1 MAIEKLKFLVTADTK
16 NFALG
21 MKAVGALAVAAFAAA
36 IKVSA
41 EFEKQLSKLEAVSG
55 ANVIQMG
62 ELETQARKLGK
73 STAFTAVEVAGL
85 QVELAKLGFTSK
97 QILQSSGGILDLAA
111 GLGVELSEAA
121 KLTGTSIRAF
131 GLAAEDTG
139 RVVDVLA
146 YAAASS
152 ALDFTTLTEGLKDAA
167 PIAKLYNF
175 TIEDTVA
182 LLGQLSNAGIK
193 GSKAGIALRQIFLE
207 LDKKGIAFADAL
219 NQVNESANPAATAMD
234 LVGKRA
240 AGAFSIIAQNQGAV
254 NGLANELYN
263 ANGAANKMRLTME
276 DNLIGDFDKLKS
288 AVTEMGLQLGETTD
302 GPLRDFIQWTTDF
315 INGTPDTLGAVDSIS
330 RGFLFLEE
338 SILLAFKAAEEFWQF
353 QQRNNPAGWVD
364 QLFGGDGMLQGSVD
378 RMNLIKARLAEI
390 NAEIIK
396 ISDYGSGGS
405 SSGTSGG
412 SSSRTSGGGASSPT
426 KTNNTIGA
434 GSGDGTTDYGFGFAA
449 FFDPGTFDAALENV
463 KGFVTKAESEFT
475 KLTASA
481 KAAGTDIGNEMG
493 QALQS
498 ALHGALVGLGNAIGD
513 AIVGDGDFGD
523 KFLKIVGAF
532 MQAFGAAVIGIGVT
546 ALILESALFSG
557 QPWLAIGAG
566 VALVAAGAV
575 LAGISSQGVDG
586 QGGGSPSPV
595 TSTTTTPTST
605 QGNGA
610 GGQLV
615 ATVRGQELRFLLQ
628 GANDSYGALS

>member
-41 EFEKQLSKLEAVSG
+41 EFEKQLSKLRAVSG

-146 YAAASS
+146 HAAASS
-152 ALDFTTLTEGLKDAA
+152 ALDFTLLTEGLKDAA

-182 LLGQLSNAGIK
+182 LLGQLANAGIR
-193 GSKAGIALRQIFLE
+193 GSKAGVALRQIFLE
-207 LDKKGIAFADAL
+207 LDKNGIQFADAL
-219 NQVNESANPAATAMD
+219 DMVNNAANPAAKAME

-240 AGAFSIIAQNQGAV
+240 AGAFSIIAQNQGSV
-254 NGLANELYN
+254 NKLADELYN
-263 ANGAANKMRLTME
+263 ANGAANAMRLTME

-288 AVTEMGLQLGETTD
+288 AVTEMGLQLGEVTD
-302 GPLRDFIQWTTDF
+302 GPLRDFIQWMTEV
-315 INGTPDTLGAVDSIS
+315 INGSETTLGFIDALA
-330 RGFLFLEE
+330 RAFLFLEE
-338 SILLAFKAAEEFWQF
+338 SALLAFKAVEEIWITIQTIAKS
-353 QQRNNPAGWVD
+353 NPLTGKMGIASPESFV
-364 QLFGGDGMLQGSVD
+364 
-378 RMNLIKARLAEI
+378 RLAAIKKRLEEI

-396 ISDYGSGGS
+396 ISGGYGTASVAVGLGG
-405 SSGTSGG
+405 GTS
-412 SSSRTSGGGASSPT
+412 APT
-426 KTNNTIGA
+426 KTQNTIGA
-434 GSGDGTTDYGFGFAA
+434 GSGGGSTDFGFGFAS
-449 FFDPGTFDAALENV
+449 FFEPSAIQGASDQVDGLLNKVESKFTSVTSNV
-463 KGFVTKAESEFT
+463 
-475 KLTASA
+475 
-481 KAAGTDIGNEMG
+481 KAAGADISSSFDGIGFAAGAAASLVGQLGASLLGTDS
-493 QALQS
+493 S
-498 ALHGALVGLGNAIGD
+498 ALERAGV
-513 AIVGDGDFGD
+513 AIVST
-523 KFLKIVGAF
+523 LASIAI
-532 MQAFGAAVIGIGVT
+532 AAAVASAGESAAATGPAAIFTLPVFIGIG
-546 ALILESALFSG
+546 
-557 QPWLAIGAG
+557 LAA
-566 VALVAAGAV
+566 VAAA
-575 LAGISSQGVDG
+575 LAGTGGSVSSS
-586 QGGGSPSPV
+586 GGGSRSPI
-595 TSTTTTPTST
+595 TPTTTTPSSV

-610 GGQLV
+610 SGQLV
-615 ATVRGQELRFLLQ
+615 ASVRGQDLRFVLQ
-628 GANDSYGALS
+628 AADNSYTALS

>member
-41 EFEKQLSKLEAVSG
+41 EFEKQLSKLRAVSG

-146 YAAASS
+146 HAAASS
-152 ALDFTTLTEGLKDAA
+152 ALDFTLLTEGLKDAA

-182 LLGQLSNAGIK
+182 LLGQLANAGIR
-193 GSKAGIALRQIFLE
+193 GSKAGVALRQIFLE
-207 LDKKGIAFADAL
+207 LDKNGIQFADAL
-219 NQVNESANPAATAMD
+219 DMVNNAANPAAKAME

-240 AGAFSIIAQNQGAV
+240 AGAFSIIAQNQGSV
-254 NGLANELYN
+254 NKLADELYN
-263 ANGAANKMRLTME
+263 ANGAANTMRLTME

-288 AVTEMGLQLGETTD
+288 AVTEMGLQLGEVTT
-302 GPLRDFIQWTTDF
+302 GPLRDFIQWMTEV
-315 INGTPDTLGAVDSIS
+315 INGSETTLGFIDALA
-330 RGFLFLEE
+330 RAFLFLEE
-338 SILLAFKAAEEFWQF
+338 SALLAFKAVEEIWITIQTIAKS
-353 QQRNNPAGWVD
+353 NPLTGKMGIASPESFVR
-364 QLFGGDGMLQGSVD
+364 LA
-378 RMNLIKARLAEI
+378 LIKKRLEEI

-396 ISDYGSGGS
+396 ISGGYGTASAAVGLGG
-405 SSGTSGG
+405 GTS
-412 SSSRTSGGGASSPT
+412 APT
-426 KTNNTIGA
+426 KTQNTIGA
-434 GSGDGTTDYGFGFAA
+434 GSGGGSTDFGFGFAS
-449 FFDPGTFDAALENV
+449 FFEPSAIQGASDQVDGLLDRVESKFTSVTSNV
-463 KGFVTKAESEFT
+463 
-475 KLTASA
+475 
-481 KAAGTDIGNEMG
+481 KAAGADIQSSFDGIGFAAGAAASLVGQLGASLLGTDS
-493 QALQS
+493 S
-498 ALHGALVGLGNAIGD
+498 ALERAGV
-513 AIVGDGDFGD
+513 AIVST
-523 KFLKIVGAF
+523 LASIAI
-532 MQAFGAAVIGIGVT
+532 AAAVASAGESAAATGPAAIFTLPVFIGIG
-546 ALILESALFSG
+546 
-557 QPWLAIGAG
+557 LAA
-566 VALVAAGAV
+566 VAAA
-575 LAGISSQGVDG
+575 LAGTGGSVSNS
-586 QGGGSPSPV
+586 GGGSRSPI
-595 TSTTTTPTST
+595 TPTTTTPSSV

-610 GGQLV
+610 GGSLV
-615 ATVRGQELRFLLQ
+615 ATVRGQDLRFVLQ
-628 GANDSYGALS
+628 AADNSYTALS

>member
-41 EFEKQLSKLEAVSG
+41 EFEKQLSKLRAVSG

-111 GLGVELSEAA
+111 GLGVELSDAA

-131 GLAAEDTG
+131 GLEAEDTG

-146 YAAASS
+146 KAAASS

-182 LLGQLSNAGIK
+182 LLAQLSNAGIK

-219 NQVNESANPAATAMD
+219 NQVNNSANPAATAMD

-240 AGAFSIIAQNQGAV
+240 AGAFAIIAQNQGAV
-254 NGLANELYN
+254 NGLATELRN
-263 ANGAANKMRLTME
+263 AEGAANEMRLIME

-288 AVTEMGLQLGETTD
+288 AVTEMGLSIGEVTD
-302 GPLRDFIQWTTDF
+302 GPLRSFVQWMTEV
-315 INGTPDTLGAVDSIS
+315 INGSDTTLSFIDSLA
-330 RGFLFLEE
+330 RVFLFLEE
-338 SILLAFKAAEEFWQF
+338 SALLAFKAVEELWIVLQMIATSNPLTGKQGIASPDSLKRLAELK
-353 QQRNNPAGWVD
+353 N
-364 QLFGGDGMLQGSVD
+364 
-378 RMNLIKARLAEI
+378 RLAEI
-390 NAEIIK
+390 NGEIIK
-396 ISDYGSGGS
+396 ISNYGGS
-405 SSGTSGG
+405 SSNT
-412 SSSRTSGGGASSPT
+412 GGGT
-426 KTNNTIGA
+426 KGPAAKTSNTIGA
-434 GSGDGTTDYGFGFAA
+434 GGSGDGGGLGGATNFGFGFASFFEPSAIEGASTQIDGLLDRVESKFTSVTGSVKSAGADISSSFDGIA
-449 FFDPGTFDAALENV
+449 FAAGAASSLVGQLGASLLGTDSSALERAGV
-463 KGFVTKAESEFT
+463 AIVSTLASIAIAAAV
-475 KLTASA
+475 ASA
-481 KAAGTDIGNEMG
+481 GESAAATGP
-493 QALQS
+493 A
-498 ALHGALVGLGNAIGD
+498 AIFTLP
-513 AIVGDGDFGD
+513 VF
-523 KFLKIVGAF
+523 
-532 MQAFGAAVIGIGVT
+532 IGIG
-546 ALILESALFSG
+546 
-557 QPWLAIGAG
+557 LAA
-566 VALVAAGAV
+566 VAAA
-575 LAGISSQGVDG
+575 LAGTGGSVSSS
-586 QGGGSPSPV
+586 GGGSRSPV
-595 TSTTTTPTST
+595 TPTTTTPSSV

-610 GGQLV
+610 GGSLV
-615 ATVRGQELRFLLQ
+615 ATVRGQDLRFILQ
-628 GANDSYGALS
+628 AADNSYGALS